1 MSIQS
6 AATIGSGTLPF
17 VTQILPPAA
26 RGQVANARGERFG
39 TNVVV
44 VNPEDQIAVDAF
56 AVSGVSITSTPVRV
70 WGPGINSLPRQREV
84 RLQNLGPGSIY
95 LGPSST
101 AVISPS
107 GFRVAAASTINLPFL
122 YNVDVWARADGG
134 GASITIIA
142 Y

>member
-6 AATIGSGTLPF
+6 ASTIGSGTLLF
-17 VTQILPPAA
+17 TTQILPSSQ
-26 RGQVANARGERFG
+26 RGQIAGALGQRVG

-44 VNPEDQIAVDAF
+44 INPEDQIAVDAF
-56 AVSGVSITSTPVRV
+56 AVSGVSITTTPTRV
-70 WGPGINSLPRQREV
+70 WGPGINSLPRQRDV
-84 RLQNLGPGSIY
+84 RLQNLGPGSVYI
-95 LGPSST
+95 GPTST
-101 AVISPS
+101 AVIAPS
-107 GFRVAAASTINLPFL
+107 GFRVAINTTIDLPLL